1 MTTSMISQERLAAL
15 EHLEE
20 ISRSIERRMSG
31 PYHYPGYHDDIDILF
46 RKFKAAVHV
55 LDRIEGREM
64 PIGHL
69 HAWQEMPPA

>member
-1 MTTSMISQERLAAL
+1 MTMSMISQERLSAL

-20 ISRSIERRMSG
+20 VSRSIERLMSG
-31 PYHYPGYHDDIDILF
+31 PYHYPGYHNDIDMLF
-46 RKFKAAVHV
+46 RKFKVAVHV